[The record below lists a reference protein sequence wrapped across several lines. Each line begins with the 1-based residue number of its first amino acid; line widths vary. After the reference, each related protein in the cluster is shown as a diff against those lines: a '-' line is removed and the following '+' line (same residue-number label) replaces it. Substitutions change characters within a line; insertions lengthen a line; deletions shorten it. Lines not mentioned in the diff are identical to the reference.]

1 MKPGDTVLRFRDG
14 YPERYTVT
22 DVTENYRGEE
32 VVLVEEAEGYFYP
45 SDLYTRQK
53 ILSYFDPE

>member
-1 MKPGDTVLRFRDG
+1 MLRFRNG
-14 YPERYTVT
+14 HPERYTVT
-22 DVTENYRGEE
+22 EVTENYRGEE
-32 VVLVEEAEGYFYP
+32 VVLVEETEGYFYP